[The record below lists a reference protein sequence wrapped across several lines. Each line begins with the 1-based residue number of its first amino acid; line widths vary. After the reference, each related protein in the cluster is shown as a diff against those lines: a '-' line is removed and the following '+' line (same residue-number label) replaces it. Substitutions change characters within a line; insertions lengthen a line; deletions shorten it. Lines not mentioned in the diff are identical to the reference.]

1 MEFINP
7 GHNVLVL
14 WGMPTPAERLQSV
27 VDDAKKIVGDSGQV
41 AVENIERLA
50 IGKFYRIVWSLF
62 ILFLYLLWLSTF
74 VLVKIC
80 VLLN

>member
-41 AVENIERLA
+41 AVENIERLER
-50 IGKFYRIVWSLF
+50 GKFNNYVWN
-62 ILFLYLLWLSTF
+62 Y
-74 VLVKIC
+74 
-80 VLLN
+80 